1 MFEEVRQELGAV
13 LQQGFLETD
22 SRDLLSLAYT
32 SSLGVDWFAHSA
44 GGDHVIGSGS
54 IVGQ

>member
-22 SRDLLSLAYT
+22 SRDFLSKPGLYIF
-32 SSLGVDWFAHSA
+32 VE
-44 GGDHVIGSGS
+44 
-54 IVGQ
+54 VGMGTD

>member
-22 SRDLLSLAYT
+22 SRDFLSLGYVNG
-32 SSLGVDWFAHSA
+32 LGDRFVRLV
-44 GGDHVIGSGS
+44 GDM
-54 IVGQ
+54 